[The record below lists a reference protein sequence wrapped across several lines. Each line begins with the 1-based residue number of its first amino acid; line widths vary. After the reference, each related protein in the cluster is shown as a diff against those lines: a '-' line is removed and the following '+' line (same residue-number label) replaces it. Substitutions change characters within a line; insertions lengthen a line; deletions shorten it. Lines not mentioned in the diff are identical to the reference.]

1 MSLKRYLFY
10 YMESINDDRDF
21 HKLIVAPFRDTFCE
35 GQMVETCC
43 AEKMKKITES
53 KSFRCLKR
61 GHGE

>member
-43 AEKMKKITES
+43 AEKMKKS
-53 KSFRCLKR
+53 LSQKVFRCLKR
-61 GHGE
+61 GQGE